1 MEEMLEK
8 VPWKISGEFSC
19 NGINNV
25 YKENPKKT
33 HKIQIKTRY
42 FLVHNLKPV

>member
-19 NGINNV
+19 NGISNV
-25 YKENPKKT
+25 YKENPNKT
-33 HKIQIKTRY
+33 CRSQIKT
-42 FLVHNLKPV
+42 

>member
-25 YKENPKKT
+25 YKKKSKEDT
-33 HKIQIKTRY
+33 
-42 FLVHNLKPV
+42 

>member
-19 NGINNV
+19 NGISND
-25 YKENPKKT
+25 KWEEN
-33 HKIQIKTRY
+33 
-42 FLVHNLKPV
+42 